1 LAGKLYHKKKGH
13 LHLWYDEIMKKK
25 TPKQLALPFL
35 LPLLLL
41 SLILNLFFIIGPTS
55 LLDRFDKLT
64 AGRLR
69 TSSDKEELEGTVV
82 RVIDGDTFD
91 LEEGVRVRLAG
102 AEAPEYPEGCL
113 SSKVKE
119 RLEELIL
126 GKEVG
131 VEVIEEDSFGRKVG
145 FVIENNLLIDK
156 TMVEEGLARAAS
168 GENPRYGADL
178 LSAEDSAKKAERGI
192 WSSLCAGKENCLIK
206 GNVRKDLGTKVY
218 HLPECYNYEKIVVNE
233 REGDQWF
240 CTEGEAQK
248 AGFRK
253 SEDCP

>member
-1 LAGKLYHKKKGH
+1 
-13 LHLWYDEIMKKK
+13 MKRKI
-25 TPKQLALPFL
+25 PKRLALPFL
-35 LPLLLL
+35 LPFLVL
-41 SLILNLFFIIGPTS
+41 SLILNLLFVLGPTS
-55 LLDRFDKLT
+55 LLDKLG
-64 AGRLR
+64 ASRGEQDR
-69 TSSDKEELEGTVV
+69 EELGGTVV
-82 RVIDGDTFD
+82 RVVDGDTFD

-113 SSKVKE
+113 SAKAKE

-145 FVIENNLLIDK
+145 FVMEDGLLIDK
-156 TMVEEGLARAAS
+156 TMVEEGLARAES
-168 GENPRYGADL
+168 GEEPRYGADL

-206 GNVRKDLGTKVY
+206 GNVRRDLGTKVY
-218 HLPECYNYEKIVVNE
+218 HLAECYNYEKIVVNE

-240 CTEGEAQK
+240 CSEGEAKK

-253 SEDCP
+253 SEDCPD